1 MGDEYETSALNF
13 LQAARRAPA
22 HPAGRLFRPGV
33 AFRPA
38 CALADKGEMNRLALT
53 VPTDA
58 ALKNRGVGRDL
69 AAKLR
74 SMTFLS
80 PQA

>member
-1 MGDEYETSALNF
+1 MGDEYETLALNF
-13 LQAARRAPA
+13 LEAARRAPA
-22 HPAGRLFRPGV
+22 PPAGRLFRPGV
-33 AFRPA
+33 AFGRLA
-38 CALADKGEMNRLALT
+38 RLADKGEMNRLALT

-58 ALKNRGVGRDL
+58 PLKNRGVGRDL
-69 AAKLR
+69 AARLR